1 MGFIDRVDMDP
12 ETNKARIIDY
22 KTGDKKI
29 ELKKTLAGLQT
40 QLFAYANSAI
50 RDGIDINDVG
60 YFEIGMKPSSG
71 ADFKLAPKMSS
82 LSREQFDD
90 VRTYVDSLIRHNCE
104 EIAEGK
110 ADARVNSLTGNG
122 SNSACRYCPY
132 SGACGN
138 DPRSPER
145 MYNALV
151 IGHEDGSTA
160 KAEEI
165 IETMNQR
172 KEQMDE

>member
-1 MGFIDRVDMDP
+1 M
-12 ETNKARIIDY
+12 
-22 KTGDKKI
+22 
-29 ELKKTLAGLQT
+29 
-40 QLFAYANSAI
+40 
-50 RDGIDINDVG
+50 
-60 YFEIGMKPSSG
+60 
-71 ADFKLAPKMSS
+71 
-82 LSREQFDD
+82 
-90 VRTYVDSLIRHNCE
+90 LIRHNCE
-104 EIAEGK
+104 EIAAGK

-151 IGHEDGSTA
+151 IGHEDGSSA
-160 KAEEI
+160 KTEEI

-172 KEQMDE
+172 KEHMDE